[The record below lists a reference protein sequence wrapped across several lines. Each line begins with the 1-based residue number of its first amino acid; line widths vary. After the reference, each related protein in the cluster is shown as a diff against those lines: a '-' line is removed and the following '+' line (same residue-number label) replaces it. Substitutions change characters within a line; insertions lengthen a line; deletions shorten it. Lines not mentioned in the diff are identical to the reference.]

1 MPRSWLALDSMNIS
15 TWIGMYSTFGLFLG
29 DSNLEDKPTVPDVHN
44 FGFMTSILI
53 KLPIAM
59 CI

>member
-1 MPRSWLALDSMNIS
+1 MHIAHLDWNEFDILS
-15 TWIGMYSTFGLFLG
+15 FLG
-29 DSNLEDKPTVPDVHN
+29 DSNLEDKHTVPDVHN

-53 KLPIAM
+53 KLPIVM